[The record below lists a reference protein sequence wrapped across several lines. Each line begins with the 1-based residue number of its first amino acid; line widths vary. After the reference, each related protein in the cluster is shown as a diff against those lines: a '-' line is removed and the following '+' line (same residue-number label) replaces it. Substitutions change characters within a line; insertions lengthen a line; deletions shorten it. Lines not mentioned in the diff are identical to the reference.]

1 MEQNEFKPFEMW
13 RDHFGLAELVQSGKL
28 RDEKQGDKE
37 EIVSVPEKQP
47 KYIQMQV
54 NEREKGE
61 GHENACV
68 PVEQPDVISPRV
80 KTKLRKAH
88 KLCFARVP
96 YRRPQCTFCKSIHH
110 LIRGPRGKS
119 TCPVLRNRICP
130 ICKATGD
137 DAHSINFCPKYH

>member
-28 RDEKQGDKE
+28 RDEKQGDEE

-47 KYIQMQV
+47 KYIQIQV
-54 NEREKGE
+54 KEREKGE

-68 PVEQPDVISPRV
+68 PVEQPGLVSPRV

-88 KLCFARVP
+88 
-96 YRRPQCTFCKSIHH
+96 
-110 LIRGPRGKS
+110 
-119 TCPVLRNRICP
+119 
-130 ICKATGD
+130 
-137 DAHSINFCPKYH
+137 